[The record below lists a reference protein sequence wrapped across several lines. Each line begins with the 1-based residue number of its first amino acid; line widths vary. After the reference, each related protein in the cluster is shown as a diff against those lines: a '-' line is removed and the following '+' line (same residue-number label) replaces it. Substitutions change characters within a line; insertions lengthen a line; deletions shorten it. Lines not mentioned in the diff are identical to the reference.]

1 MSVGHGRIRL
11 LGRDDVALVSA
22 PLREPVGHGAIHLGR
37 RPDVAVAQLFAAS
50 ATAAKDDIVSVLVQ
64 GGRAG

>member
-11 LGRDDVALVSA
+11 LRRGDVASVSA
-22 PLREPVGHGAIHLGR
+22 PAREAVGHGSIYVGR

-50 ATAAKDDIVSVLVQ
+50 AEAAKDDIVSVLVS
-64 GGRAG
+64 GGRR